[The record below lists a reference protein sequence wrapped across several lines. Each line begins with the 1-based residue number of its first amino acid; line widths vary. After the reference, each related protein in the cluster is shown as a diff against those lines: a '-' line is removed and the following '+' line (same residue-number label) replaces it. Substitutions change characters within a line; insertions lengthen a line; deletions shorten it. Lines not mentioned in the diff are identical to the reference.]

1 MSKTV
6 AIIGA
11 SNDRNKYSNKAL
23 RAYIDKGWTVYP
35 VNPNLQEVEGIPCYK
50 SIEEVPEPIDRIS
63 IYVPPQ
69 IGINLLPAIAKKKHN
84 ELYINPGAE
93 SNELMQ
99 KASELGLS
107 PIYACSIIAVGS
119 HPSSYPNK

>member
-11 SNDRNKYSNKAL
+11 SNNRNKYSNKAV
-23 RAYIDKGWTVYP
+23 RAYLDKGWTVYP
-35 VNPNLQEVEGIPCYK
+35 VNPNLQEVEGISCYK

-63 IYVPPQ
+63 VYVPPQ
-69 IGINLLPAIAKKKHN
+69 IGINLLPVIARKKHN

-93 SNELMQ
+93 NNTLIQ
-99 KASELGLS
+99 KAYELGLL
-107 PIYACSIIAVGS
+107 PIYACSIIAIGS
-119 HPSSYPNK
+119 HPSSYPNS